1 MTQANQKTAKKIVD
15 KNGKHTTVYVNDDS
29 AASSP
34 KIIPNVII
42 PTAPSK
48 IEAAFE
54 LPENPPARAKRAIQ
68 EDTGKMDWDGKP
80 IDYTIFKAGG
90 NSWVWR
96 VAPVGYS
103 GVTCPSCHSFFTD
116 KELGLETPRVNC
128 AICETPTYIGGYV
141 TAVRYDDLSLF
152 DKQEVY
158 DRDWYHITL
167 KSDWSEAITEAHPRD
182 QPYVHLGSLASA
194 KHRMQILISQS
205 KGRLSEDDFYC
216 YEVFIKPDAAIA
228 DRVVGDDDSEA
239 PKSAG
244 NRHYQLTEGLG
255 DQTHF
260 YEEFGVTRYV
270 NSYESQ
276 GAISL
281 STHPSSIVISDRSRG
296 FEIKSME

>member
-1 MTQANQKTAKKIVD
+1 MTQAKQKTAKKIVD

-29 AASSP
+29 ATSP
-34 KIIPNVII
+34 RVIPI
-42 PTAPSK
+42 PTTPSK
-48 IEAAFE
+48 TEAVLKFPA
-54 LPENPPARAKRAIQ
+54 NPPARAKRSMQ
-68 EDTGKMDWDGKP
+68 EDIGKMDWDGKP
-80 IDYTIFKAGG
+80 IDYTTFKAGE

-103 GVTCPSCHSFFTD
+103 GVSCPSCHSFFTD
-116 KELGLETPRVNC
+116 KELETEEPRVNC
-128 AICETPTYIGGYV
+128 TICETPTYISGFV
-141 TAVRYDDLSLF
+141 SAVRYDDLPLF

-167 KSDWSEAITEAHPRD
+167 KPNWSEEIVKAHPRD

-205 KGRLSEDDFYC
+205 KGKLSEDDFYC

-228 DRVVGDDDSEA
+228 DRVIGDDDSEA

-244 NRHYQLTEGLG
+244 NLHYQLTEDVGE
-255 DQTHF
+255 QTHF

-270 NSYESQ
+270 NSYESP

-281 STHPSSIVISDRSRG
+281 SAHPASIEVADRNRG